1 MARVVDETVWIA
13 KRNEILDCA
22 QRRIYTTG
30 YTEMSIQDIITELG
44 ISKGAFYH
52 YFTSKSDLL
61 EALLE
66 RTSEQG
72 MQVIV
77 PIAYDANLSSLVKLE
92 KLIQVGMQWKSTQKP
107 FMMAILKAW
116 YSDENALVRQK
127 LLSNHKAVFGELLN
141 QVFLQ
146 GIREGSFDTKYPDM
160 AGKIVFGLMTQMSDS
175 LGYILLRVNSDP
187 PVDRDSAME
196 EFRQVICA
204 YTDSIEKIVGA
215 QPGSIHLIDLKDMDE
230 WLPDPMKFKE
240 S

>member
-1 MARVVDETVWIA
+1 MARLVDETVWIA

-22 QRRIYTTG
+22 QRKIYTTG
-30 YTEMSIQDIITELG
+30 YTGMSIQDVITELG

-52 YFTSKSDLL
+52 YFRSKSDLL
-61 EALLE
+61 EALLD

-72 MQVIV
+72 MQVVRPIV
-77 PIAYDANLSSLVKLE
+77 NDPNLSSLEKLE
-92 KLIQVGMQWKSTQKP
+92 QLIRAGIQWKSTQKP

-127 LLSNHKAVFGELLN
+127 MISNHKILFGDLLI

-146 GIREGSFDTKYPDM
+146 GMREGNFHTKYPDM
-160 AGKIVFGLMTQMSDS
+160 AGKIVYVLMTQMSDS

-187 PVDRDSAME
+187 PLESDTAME
-196 EFRQVICA
+196 EIRQVICA
-204 YTDSIEKIVGA
+204 HTDFIEKIIGA
-215 QPGSIHLIDLKDMDE
+215 QPGSIHLIDIHDIEE
-230 WLPDPMKFKE
+230 WLPVQMTQEK